1 MALLLLICSLGTIT
15 LFAVA
20 GTFISA
26 LAFGIL
32 TYLLVV
38 IGAVKRAHLG
48 PAPLIECL
56 LYGKTAICNVV
67 SLCLAAP
74 WAAHSSTT

>member
-1 MALLLLICSLGTIT
+1 MFCSLGTIT

-38 IGAVKRAHLG
+38 LGAVKRAHLG

-56 LYGKTAICNVV
+56 LYGKTVVFNAV
-67 SLCLAAP
+67 SL
-74 WAAHSSTT
+74 